1 MDAGVRHTGN
11 ETILPR
17 SSRNNRAG
25 SSHRPPLSKEKEEG
39 CPFGSDILL
48 LRFLSEL
55 QMAPLAPLR
64 VFNDGVKSQ
73 SSKGV
78 QIKRVLSWDS
88 VTRDRPTGW
97 DWVIVSIIKTV
108 FLFLLPLLQSLY
120 NLSCWLSNR
129 ASQIVGKATKAY
141 APSLY
146 PRPYQPLLNQ
156 LPALSFEWVSRGGI
170 ILLSSGNCQLR
181 L

>member
-1 MDAGVRHTGN
+1 MDARVRHTGN

-17 SSRNNRAG
+17 SSRNNRVLTQAPTLQGKGGGLSLWSRCSSAPILIRIANG
-25 SSHRPPLSKEKEEG
+25 SIGTTE
-39 CPFGSDILL
+39 
-48 LRFLSEL
+48 
-55 QMAPLAPLR
+55 

-78 QIKRVLSWDS
+78 QIKRILSRDS
-88 VTRDRPTGW
+88 VTRDRPAGW
-97 DWVIVSIIKTV
+97 DWVIVSVIKMV
-108 FLFLLPLLQSLY
+108 FLFLLPLLLSLY
-120 NLSCWLSNR
+120 NLSHWLSNR

-141 APSLY
+141 VPSLY
-146 PRPYQPLLNQ
+146 PHPYQPLLNQ
-156 LPALSFEWVSRGGI
+156 LLGLSFEWVSRGGI